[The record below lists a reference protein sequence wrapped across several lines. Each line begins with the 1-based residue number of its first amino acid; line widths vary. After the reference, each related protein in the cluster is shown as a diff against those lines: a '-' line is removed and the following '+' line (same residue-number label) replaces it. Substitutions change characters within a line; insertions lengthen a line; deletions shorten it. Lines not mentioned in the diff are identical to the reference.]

1 MNVRQDAARI
11 DGSRLDNV
19 ATRSAP
25 ARKVVDKDNAKE
37 IERREPLGARGAGS
51 KRIVALDFTKGAL
64 VLIMVLY
71 HWLNYFVGSEGQF
84 YRYLSFLPP
93 SFICITGFLISQ
105 VYLAK
110 YKATDTRLYRRL
122 IIRGLKILG
131 IFVLLNVVIGLV
143 FPRGSGT
150 HELMTPAA
158 FWSVFV
164 SGDMGTGRIVSF
176 YVLLPISYV
185 LILSAVMLLVFRGSR
200 YIFYFATAAAMIG
213 IVLLKVIGKPS
224 EDLELVSFGLV
235 GICIGYI
242 PIESIKQQL
251 LRPYVIVPAYLL
263 YLAAITAWNTPYPLQ
278 LTGVLLTLLFIY
290 WAGQKSGNRELLSRI
305 IVLLGKYSL
314 FGYIA
319 QIAFLRALRNCFGAE
334 LRASVLIVSLI
345 GAAMITVA
353 TVGLMDR
360 ARVRVPLINRAY
372 NAVFS

>member
-1 MNVRQDAARI
+1 MNARPDVARI
-11 DGSRLDNV
+11 DGSRLDNA

-25 ARKVVDKDNAKE
+25 ARYNVDRNNAKE
-37 IERREPLGARGAGS
+37 IKGEEPVNARGAGS

-131 IFVLLNVVIGLV
+131 IFVLLNAVIGLV
-143 FPRGSGT
+143 YPRGSGA

-158 FWSVFV
+158 LWSVFV
-164 SGDMGTGRIVSF
+164 TGDMGTGRLVSF

-200 YIFYFATAAAMIG
+200 FIFYFSTAAAMIG

-224 EDLELVSFGLV
+224 EDLELVSFGLI

-242 PIESIKQQL
+242 PIKSINRQL

-263 YLAAITAWNTPYPLQ
+263 YLVAITAWNTPYPLQ
-278 LTGVLLTLLFIY
+278 LTGVLLTLLLIY
-290 WAGQKSGNRELLSRI
+290 WTGQKSGDRGLLSRI

-319 QIAFLRALRNCFGAE
+319 QIAILRALRNCFGSDVS
-334 LRASVLIVSLI
+334 ASVLIASLI
-345 GAAMITVA
+345 GAAAMTVGTVA
-353 TVGLMDR
+353 IMDR
-360 ARVRVPLINRAY
+360 ARARIPFVNRAY
-372 NAVFS
+372 NVVFS